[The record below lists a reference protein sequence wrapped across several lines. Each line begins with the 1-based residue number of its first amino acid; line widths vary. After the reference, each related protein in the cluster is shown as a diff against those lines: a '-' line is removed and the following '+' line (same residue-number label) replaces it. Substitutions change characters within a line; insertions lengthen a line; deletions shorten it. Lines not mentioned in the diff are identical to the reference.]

1 MTLTPLCFIITCR
14 GVFMYNNRFVKKY
27 KSIPIA
33 KYAYT
38 HSPLPTAHLLTA
50 TELHKEFEMI
60 YVKGGCARIT
70 VNHQL
75 FEVKKG
81 DLIFISPYSLHSVEI
96 PAGES
101 FSHICFCFD
110 LNLLPDTKL
119 SENLLDG
126 IVYITNLIDSKSRYN
141 NPLCNMFIDIDEAMT
156 SSLPYWELCVQGNIN
171 LMFAYIM
178 RNNLTSISTLHS
190 ESRDFC
196 IKVSKYMKAHYKEK
210 LTSSIIAADLN
221 FHQGYFCRIFKKNF
235 SVCFSDYLN
244 MYRLEKAKSL
254 LLKSELSVTDIA
266 YEVGYESPSYFTK
279 IFRIQNG
286 VSPRKF
292 RELNSIVNH

>member
-1 MTLTPLCFIITCR
+1 
-14 GVFMYNNRFVKKY
+14 MYNNRFVKKY

-60 YVKGGCARIT
+60 YVCEGRADIT

-81 DLIFISPYSLHSVEI
+81 DLVFISPYSLHSVEI
-96 PAGES
+96 PAGET

-110 LNLLPDTKL
+110 LSLLPDSKL

-126 IVYITNLIDSKSRYN
+126 IVYIANLIDSNSPCNKV
-141 NPLCNMFIDIDEAMT
+141 LCNLFLSINEAMV
-156 SSLPYWELCVQGNIN
+156 SSMPYWELTVQGNIN
-171 LMFAYIM
+171 LMFSYIM
-178 RNNLTSISTLHS
+178 RNNLTSNSTLHS

-196 IKVSKYMKAHYKEK
+196 IKVSKYLKDHYKEK
-210 LTSSIIAADLN
+210 LTSSTIAEELN

>member
-1 MTLTPLCFIITCR
+1 
-14 GVFMYNNRFVKKY
+14 MYNNQFVKKY

-33 KYAYT
+33 KYA
-38 HSPLPTAHLLTA
+38 HSHISLSTSHLLTA

-60 YVKGGCARIT
+60 YVSDGSADIT

-75 FEVKKG
+75 FKVRKG

-96 PAGES
+96 PAGEP

-110 LNLLPDTKL
+110 LSLLADMKL
-119 SENLLDG
+119 TENLLDG
-126 IVYITNLIDSKSRYN
+126 IVYITNLVDNESEHN
-141 NPLCNMFIDIDEAMT
+141 NTLRNMFLSIDEAMN
-156 SSLPYWELCVQGNIN
+156 SSLPYWELTVQGNIN

-178 RNNLTSISTLHS
+178 QNSLTTSSALHS

-196 IKVSKYMKAHYKEK
+196 IRVSKYLKDHYKEK
-210 LTSSIIAADLN
+210 LTSSTIAEELN

-235 SVCFSDYLN
+235 AVCFGDYLN

-254 LLKSELSVTDIA
+254 LNKSELSVTDIA
-266 YEVGYESPSYFTK
+266 YEVGYDSPSYFTK
-279 IFRIQNG
+279 IFRLQNG

-292 RELNSIVNH
+292 RELNYIVNH